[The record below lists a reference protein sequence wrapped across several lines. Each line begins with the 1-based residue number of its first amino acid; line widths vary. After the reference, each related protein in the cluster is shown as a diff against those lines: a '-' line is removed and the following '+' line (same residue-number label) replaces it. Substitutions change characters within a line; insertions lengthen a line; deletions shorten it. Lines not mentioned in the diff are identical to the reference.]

1 MTITITG
8 APKLTPAQVAAL
20 RAEQRRIDSTYP
32 GQTVAYIDEWDGEV
46 LRRTV
51 VATAHGPAAF
61 QQALAALD
69 PETRRK
75 AKMTRVPVPN
85 VIDVPSVFLD

>member
-20 RAEQRRIDSTYP
+20 RAEQRRIDETYP
-32 GQTVAYIDEWDGEV
+32 GHEVAYTEESDGDTYR
-46 LRRTV
+46 LTV
-51 VATAHGPAAF
+51 VAAATDPVTF
-61 QQALAALD
+61 QQLLKELA
-69 PETRRK
+69 PEVRRRVR
-75 AKMTRVPVPN
+75 MTQVPRAG